1 MNQERKQ
8 KVYRLMTVSYGY
20 VDISADSAAEAL
32 EDAEALCANRENF
45 DWSMPTSPRII
56 EEI

>member
-32 EDAEALCANRENF
+32 EDAAFLHGNEVKVWKI
-45 DWSMPTSPRII
+45 WSFW
-56 EEI
+56 